1 MQIKN
6 YLNVSS
12 LDMKKKD
19 TKPQTISYEY
29 IKRNRKTSTKTNL
42 TKKKSNSILML
53 FFSVFMLVEWP
64 VSMFPI

>member
-1 MQIKN
+1 MQIKK
-6 YLNVSS
+6 LFECVS

-29 IKRNRKTSTKTNL
+29 IKRIEKLDKNQF